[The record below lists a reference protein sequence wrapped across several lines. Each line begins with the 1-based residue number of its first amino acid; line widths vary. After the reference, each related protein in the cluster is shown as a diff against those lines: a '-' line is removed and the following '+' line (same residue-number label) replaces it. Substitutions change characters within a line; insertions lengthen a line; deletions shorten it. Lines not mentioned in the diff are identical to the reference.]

1 MTVKPLQD
9 YPIMSE
15 HGQGTPHSEDPR
27 PHSPVSVISRFSY
40 EEHRDS
46 NSGESPHHGRD
57 SRASQ
62 ESSISASSQ
71 PSTNHIGLV
80 RPLSAAL
87 ISSNS
92 RFTSSVTQDLT
103 RTNGLDST
111 EKILG
116 VKTPIASADPGQG
129 DGREPDEGKGRSM
142 WNPFWLWRTTLM
154 GFMLVFL
161 LLLIL
166 LIILHHFSNLHR
178 GLSTQI
184 SSNHYSWN
192 YGPTAG
198 W

>member
-1 MTVKPLQD
+1 
-9 YPIMSE
+9 MSE
-15 HGQGTPHSEDPR
+15 HGHGTPHSEDPR

-46 NSGESPHHGRD
+46 NNGEPPHPGRD

-62 ESSISASSQ
+62 ESSISASQ
-71 PSTNHIGLV
+71 PSTNHIGLA

-87 ISSNS
+87 ISSNG
-92 RFTSSVTQDLT
+92 RFTWSVTPDLT
-103 RTNGLDST
+103 RANVLDST
-111 EKILG
+111 EQIFS
-116 VKTPIASADPGQG
+116 VKTPIASAEPGHR
-129 DGREPDEGKGRSM
+129 DGKEYDEGKGRSM
-142 WNPFWLWRTTLM
+142 WDPFWLWRTTLI

-166 LIILHHFSNLHR
+166 SIVLHHFSNLHH

-184 SSNHYSWN
+184 STNHYSWT